1 MNFLPKEKKNECLNN
16 TGGFGPPQIPTFEI
30 IFPPI
35 ICGGFFQISKK
46 KWRLKFA
53 AFLKPP
59 QISPFE
65 KIFPPIFCGGLI
77 PPLIPLFK
85 FFSCLFFAVV

>member
-1 MNFLPKEKKNECLNN
+1 MNFFQKEKKNECLNN

-46 KWRLKFA
+46 KLAPKICCVLETA
-53 AFLKPP
+53 AN
-59 QISPFE
+59 
-65 KIFPPIFCGGLI
+65 
-77 PPLIPLFK
+77 
-85 FFSCLFFAVV
+85 FSL

>member
-1 MNFLPKEKKNECLNN
+1 MNFFPKEKKNECLNN

-46 KWRLKFA
+46 KIGA
-53 AFLKPP
+53 
-59 QISPFE
+59 
-65 KIFPPIFCGGLI
+65 
-77 PPLIPLFK
+77 
-85 FFSCLFFAVV
+85 